1 MPTINVYTDVDV
13 DVEEFMNEC
22 SSYEIEEVINWL
34 DVADKLDDYVS
45 DDDVC
50 IQLPEVHTV
59 NDEIYNDAI
68 VRLMHNRLGLTI
80 DEEEFLL
87 KLSQKFL

>member
-13 DVEEFMNEC
+13 DVDEFMNEC
-22 SSYEIEEVINWL
+22 SSYEIEEVIKWL
-34 DVADKLDDYVS
+34 DNANELDEYVS
-45 DDDVC
+45 NDEC
-50 IQLPEVHTV
+50 IQLPDVHTI
-59 NDEIYNDAI
+59 NDEIYNKAI
-68 VRLMHNRLGLTI
+68 LRLMHNRLGLTI